1 MKKIFTHKLVLLLL
15 LSSVVIYAGG
25 GTRNGTGGAA
35 QLLIPVGARGIGL
48 GGSDLSSMKGIEA
61 LYWNPAGISRVDNG
75 VEATFSRMSYLA
87 DIGVN
92 YGAVSF
98 QLADIGVVAV
108 SLKTLAIGDIDVTT
122 IQNPDG
128 TGQTYA
134 PQLMTAG
141 VTYARNLSDR
151 ISVGITGNLI
161 SEKLGL
167 VSSTG
172 VAFNIGVMYTGL
184 GGFDGLSFAI
194 VMKNIGPQIKFN
206 GSGLN
211 VLGSANGYHRPS
223 QYYTIDAAAYELP
236 SSLELGLAYTPIM
249 TENNMLS
256 ISTTFQNN
264 NFSGD
269 QYKLGAE
276 YTFNNLFSLRGGYT
290 LAPEY
295 DDEEFIYGLTA
306 GFGINYEIEGLK
318 VRFDYAYR
326 DVDYFDSNHTF
337 ALTFGL

>member
-1 MKKIFTHKLVLLLL
+1 MKKIFIQKMVLLLL
-15 LSSVVIYAGG
+15 VSSVAVYAGG
-25 GTRNGTGGAA
+25 GSRNGTGGAT
-35 QLLIPVGARGIGL
+35 QLLIPVGAQGISL
-48 GGSDLSSMKGIEA
+48 SGSNISSLKGIDA
-61 LYWNPAGISRVDNG
+61 LYWNPAGISRVNYG
-75 VEATFSRMSYLA
+75 VEAAFSHMSYLA

-98 QLADIGVVAV
+98 QVSDLGVFAV
-108 SLKTLAIGDIDVTT
+108 SLKSLTIGDINVTT
-122 IQNPDG
+122 VENPDG

-141 VTYARNLSDR
+141 LTYAKNLSDR

-167 VSSTG
+167 VNSMG
-172 VAFNIGVMYTGL
+172 FAFNIGVMYTGL
-184 GGFDGLSFAI
+184 GGMDGLSFAI
-194 VMKNIGPQIKFN
+194 VMKNLGPQMKFS

-211 VLGSANGYHRPS
+211 ILAEASGYQRPT
-223 QYYTIDAAAYELP
+223 QYYTVDAAAFELP
-236 SSLELGLAYTPIM
+236 SSLEIGVAYAPIM
-249 TENNMLS
+249 TESNSLFL
-256 ISTTFQNN
+256 STTFQNN

-276 YTFNNLFSLRGGYT
+276 YTYNNMFSIRGGYT
-290 LAPEY
+290 YAPDY
-295 DDEEFIYGLTA
+295 QDEEFIYGLTA

-318 VRFDYAYR
+318 VRLDYAYR
-326 DVDYFDSNHTF
+326 DVDYFDSNHIF